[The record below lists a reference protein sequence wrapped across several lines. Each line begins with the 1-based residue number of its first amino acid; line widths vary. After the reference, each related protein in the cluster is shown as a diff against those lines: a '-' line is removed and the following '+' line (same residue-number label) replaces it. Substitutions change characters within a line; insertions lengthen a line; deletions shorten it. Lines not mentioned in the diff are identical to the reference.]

1 MISYIQTLL
10 GIYTPLSGDG
20 IASLNIEYI
29 TGAIILILIINLTFK
44 IIYKIILKLF
54 NE

>member
-1 MISYIQTLL
+1 MITYLQTLL
-10 GIYTPLSGDG
+10 GNYTPLTGDG

-29 TGAIILILIINLTFK
+29 TAAIILISILNLTFK